1 MIGKHV
7 RRGLDLLAALYRQA
21 TRMTRE
27 VRGIHVVVEN
37 PYPNID
43 NKFILGRLDA
53 ALALIERQQPNRYA
67 HFKRD
72 VRKLWITRYPARGVY
87 FPGQRTVMTEVTF
100 LNRPDI
106 STAQLAASILHEGV
120 HARIHQMGVHL
131 GFGRKW
137 PMAEEE
143 RLCRR
148 AEIAFARTLSSADA
162 APVLERAEAV
172 IRPTT
177 TNEEAAPTV
186 NWRDAHFNK
195 FALDVDQLQ
204 APAWAKRALLAFG
217 RWRLKPE

>member
-1 MIGKHV
+1 MVGRYL
-7 RRGLDLLAALYRQA
+7 RRALDMVAALYRRA
-21 TRMTRE
+21 TRVTRE
-27 VRGIHVVVEN
+27 LRGIHVVVEN

-43 NKFILGRLDA
+43 NAFVLGRLDE
-53 ALALIERQQPNRYA
+53 ALGLIERQQPNRFR
-67 HFKRD
+67 HFQRD
-72 VRKLWITRYPARGVY
+72 VRKLWVTRHPARGVY
-87 FPGQRTVMTEVTF
+87 FPGERTVMTEVTF
-100 LNRPDI
+100 LNRRDI

-120 HARIHQMGVHL
+120 HARVHQMGVRL
-131 GFGRKW
+131 GFKRKW

-148 AEIAFARTLSSADA
+148 AEIAFAMTLPPADA
-162 APVLERAEAV
+162 APVLARAQAV

-195 FALDVDQLQ
+195 FALDIEQLE

-217 RWRLKPE
+217 RWRMKPD

>member
-1 MIGKHV
+1 MVGKLAG
-7 RRGLDLLAALYRQA
+7 RALDLLAALYRRA
-21 TRMTRE
+21 TRMTAE
-27 VRGIHVVVEN
+27 VRGMRVVVEN

-43 NKFILGRLDA
+43 NRFVLGRLDA

-67 HFKRD
+67 HLTRD

-87 FPGQRTVMTEVTF
+87 FPGERTVMTEVTF
-100 LNRPDI
+100 LNRQDV

-120 HARIHQMGVHL
+120 HARIHQMGVRL
-131 GFGRKW
+131 GFKREW

-148 AEIAFARTLSSADA
+148 AEIAFARTLPPDDA
-162 APVLERAEAV
+162 APVLARAEAV

-195 FALDVDQLQ
+195 FALDVEQLQ

-217 RWRLKPE
+217 RWRLKHD